1 MKTLTYLASLLIALV
16 VVPGMAAADDLAVTV
31 SWSPTDT
38 VQSWTFHEVEAEAV
52 PAVTIETGE
61 GEGLVIEMALADFDD
76 QVMMDFLIYR
86 VTFKKRAE
94 GTPLVVAKSRLIG
107 SPRIQALKGEEAT
120 CDHAVMVDATH
131 SSGCDTGRT
140 WAVCGRSVD
149 GDTDQGLCDMSG
161 NVWEWVQDWYH
172 GCYDC
177 AQCQGQ
183 YGCDSSTRA

>member
-1 MKTLTYLASLLIALV
+1 MPSESEWEY
-16 VVPGMAAADDLAVTV
+16 AARSGGQDIDYP
-31 SWSPTDT
+31 W
-38 VQSWTFHEVEAEAV
+38 
-52 PAVTIETGE
+52 GN
-61 GEGLVIEMALADFDD
+61 
-76 QVMMDFLIYR
+76 
-86 VTFKKRAE
+86 
-94 GTPLVVAKSRLIG
+94 
-107 SPRIQALKGEEAT
+107 EEAT
-120 CDHAVMVDATH
+120 CDYAVMDDDTH